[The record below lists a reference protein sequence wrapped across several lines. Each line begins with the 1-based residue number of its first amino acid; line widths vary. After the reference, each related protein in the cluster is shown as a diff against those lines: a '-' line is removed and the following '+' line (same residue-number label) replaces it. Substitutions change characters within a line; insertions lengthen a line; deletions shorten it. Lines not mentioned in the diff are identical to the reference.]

1 MKIIELPAAESRAA
15 TALQD
20 CDVCIVGS
28 GPAGATL
35 AAELSGTGLHVTLL
49 ESGGFSRLPETDAL
63 DEIEN
68 IGRPRAERQWSVRNR
83 IVGGSSHTWG
93 GRCAPFDE
101 IDFETR
107 DWVPFSGWP
116 VSREDLAPYMAR
128 TAPHLGLAVGDGYCD
143 ARFWAIAGREP
154 PAHEPDPALLLPFF
168 WQFSRDP
175 KESYPYEYMR
185 FGRSLAERLGQNVT
199 LVTGA
204 TVLRIDPVESGRA
217 VRSVAF
223 ADPQGRAHTLNART
237 VVLCAGGVEIPRLL
251 LSSDTITPGGLGNS
265 RDLVG
270 RYLMDHLRGALG
282 QLDDGQATAL
292 KKRYGRYNVGAN
304 FFRAGLRIS
313 PEVQRQE
320 QLLNCAAWLGEAL
333 SPDDP
338 WAAIRRIASGKPQW
352 PGDALAIVGNPGLI
366 VGGAVDYFVR
376 REGLPRKLETLEL
389 ICMCEQ
395 LPDPDSRI
403 TLSDQR
409 DRLGMRL
416 PRIDWR
422 VHPEET
428 RTLVRTA
435 ELVAEE
441 FSRLGLPAVTLPEWA
456 RDGAELP
463 STFLDVA
470 HPSGATRMSDDPT
483 TGVVDANC
491 QVHGVDGLYI
501 TGSSVFPTVGHCNPT
516 QTIVALAVR
525 LADHLK
531 TRALSTRP
539 APIRSEA
546 VTDVRPKR
554 ILVTGAAGRIGRV
567 LVADLVERGYQ
578 VRATTSKPPPA
589 AEDAA
594 GVEWRRFDFL
604 EAPPADYDGLVAGCD
619 GVVHL
624 AAALGKMAQMEAVN
638 TLATG
643 HLAQAAERAG
653 VKGFCYASTVSV
665 YGSGR
670 RRVMAE
676 DAPVLT
682 TDRDVPSEYWALDY
696 VRMYGRTKLAGEQAI
711 AAAAA
716 KTAYVVLRPAVVVDV
731 SQMIEIREWSLFKR
745 ALGAH
750 RHAHHIYV
758 GDVSDAMIWSLERA
772 FSGGLAP
779 GAVETFNLSED
790 EFAEPTHAAFMRKA
804 YRASGDR
811 RFRVVQAPWVGDW
824 LHDFLRFRTLPLRNP
839 LWRMRF
845 PNDRLRAAGYRPR
858 FGMAKAHAMALE
870 ALRNTGASELASETL
885 AGPAFVAASQSATLA
900 PPPSSIAKPRSRRR
914 APAPASARQA

>member
-1 MKIIELPAAESRAA
+1 MNIIELPAAESRSAA
-15 TALQD
+15 ALQD

-35 AAELSGTGLHVTLL
+35 AAELSGGNLRVTLL
-49 ESGGFSRLPETDAL
+49 ESGGFARLAEADAL
-63 DEIEN
+63 NEVEN
-68 IGRPRAERQWSVRNR
+68 VGRARALDQWSVRNR

-101 IDFETR
+101 IDFEVR
-107 DWVPFSGWP
+107 DWAPHSGWP
-116 VSREDLAPYMAR
+116 IRAESLAPYMAR
-128 TAPHLGLAVGDGYCD
+128 TTPHLGLAAGDGYSD

-154 PAHEPDPALLLPFF
+154 PAHDPDPALLLPFF

-175 KESYPYEYMR
+175 EESYPYEYMR
-185 FGRSLAERLGQNVT
+185 FGRSLAARLGPNVT
-199 LVTGA
+199 LATGA
-204 TVLRIDPVESGRA
+204 TVLRIDPVEGGRA
-217 VRSVAF
+217 VRSVEF
-223 ADPQGRAHTLNART
+223 ADPQGRTQTLNARS
-237 VVLCAGGVEIPRLL
+237 VILCAGGVEIPRLL
-251 LSSDTITPGGLGNS
+251 LASDTMTPGGLGNG

-282 QLDDGQATAL
+282 QFDDGQATAL
-292 KKRYGRYNVGAN
+292 KKRFGRYNVGDH
-304 FFRAGLRIS
+304 FFRAGLRLS
-313 PEVQRQE
+313 PEVQRRE
-320 QLLNCAAWLGEAL
+320 RLLNCAVWLGEAL

-338 WAAIRRIASGKPQW
+338 WAALRRIAGGKPQW
-352 PGDALAIVGNPGLI
+352 PGDALAVVGNPGLI
-366 VGGAVDYFVR
+366 ASGALDYFVR
-376 REGLPRKLETLEL
+376 REGVPRKLEALEL
-389 ICMCEQ
+389 VCMTEQ

-403 TLSDQR
+403 TLSERR

-422 VHPEET
+422 IHEAET

-441 FSRLGLPAVTLPEWA
+441 FARLGLPAVTLPDWA
-456 RDGAELP
+456 RDGAALP
-463 STFLDVA
+463 PTFLDVA
-470 HPSGATRMSDDPT
+470 HPSGATRMSDDPA

-491 QVHGVDGLYI
+491 QVHGVEGLYV

-525 LADHLK
+525 LADHIK
-531 TRALSTRP
+531 ARAGSVRP
-539 APIRSEA
+539 APARSESV
-546 VTDVRPKR
+546 VTMEGRRKR

-578 VRATTSKPPPA
+578 VRATTSKRPPS

-594 GVEWRRFDFL
+594 GAIEWRRFDFL
-604 EAPPADYDGLVAGCD
+604 EALPSDYDGLVAGCD

-624 AAALGKMAQMEAVN
+624 AAVLGKMAQMEAVN

-643 HLAQAAERAG
+643 HLAEAAERAA

-670 RRVMAE
+670 QRLMAE

-682 TDRDVPSEYWALDY
+682 TERDVPSEYWALDY
-696 VRMYGRTKLAGEQAI
+696 VRMYGRTKLAGEHAI
-711 AAAAA
+711 AAVAQR
-716 KTAYVVLRPAVVVDV
+716 TPYVVLRPAVVVNV

-745 ALGAH
+745 SLGAH

-772 FSGGLAP
+772 FSGGVAP
-779 GAVETFNLSED
+779 GAVETFNLAED

-804 YRASGDR
+804 YRVSGDR

-858 FGMAKAHAMALE
+858 FGMAKAHALALE
-870 ALRNTGASELASETL
+870 VLRSGAGVT
-885 AGPAFVAASQSATLA
+885 
-900 PPPSSIAKPRSRRR
+900 PPSSSRETPRVRTASA
-914 APAPASARQA
+914 APAPVQVAAFASNRSRKAAPGSVS